1 MASRLELQKLLETL
15 LGNKNVYYQPPASL
29 SMSYPCVVYSRDRID
44 KDNAD
49 DTTYRITKRYELIVI
64 SKIPDLAVIDKL
76 LELPYCSYGRHYVAD
91 GLHHDTFTLYY

>member
-49 DTTYRITKRYELIVI
+49 DTAYRITKRYELIVI
-64 SKIPDLAVIDKL
+64 SKTPDLAVIDKL
-76 LELPYCSYGRHYVAD
+76 LELPYCSYDRHYVAD

>member
-1 MASRLELQKLLETL
+1 MASRLELQKLLEML

-49 DTTYRITKRYELIVI
+49 DTAYRITKRYELIVI
-64 SKIPDLAVIDKL
+64 SKTPDLSVIDKL